1 MTSSP
6 SEPAP
11 ADPEKSDPEADLQT
25 LQHGDESPLQRS
37 TLTNS
42 VMIGSYRLLQKIGEG
57 GMGEVWMAEQKEP
70 VRRRVALKLIRGNA
84 MGSREIMARFDAE
97 RQALALMNHPNITR
111 IFDAGTTRD
120 GNPYFVMELVSGK
133 ALTRYCDH
141 HKLSIEDR
149 LRLFRDVCSAVQH
162 AHQKG
167 IIHRDLKPSN
177 ILVSEV
183 DDKPVVKVIDFGLA
197 KALESASRL
206 TDQSLYTGIGQ
217 ILGTLKYM
225 SPEQASLDLVDIDT
239 RTDIYSL
246 GVILYEL
253 LTGSTPIDDD
263 TIRKRAMIK
272 TLEVIREQES
282 PRPSSKLSNSKAE
295 LLQAVTEQR
304 RIDTGKLSRILA
316 RDLDWVV
323 MKAIEK
329 ERSRRYESASGLGAD
344 IERYLTGEPILARPP
359 SIAYRCRKFLRKH
372 VVGVL
377 ITSLIVLIALLFG
390 SISFGAWINA
400 ARSEAVKQKDI
411 AKEQMNIAEEK
422 TQEALANLN
431 EAEKLRMI
439 AKTNE
444 EKAVANFKE
453 AEKQRMIAKINEEKA
468 VANFEEAENQRM
480 IAKTNEENAV
490 ANFEEAE
497 KQRQIAD
504 MIGKQADQTRIAFE
518 RLAAAVLPAPDDWQ
532 MIAPAELAT
541 KLELVGSCRMDL
553 QQFLAAED
561 LLLKALEIRQR
572 EMPEAW
578 ETFQTRSLLGEALF
592 RQDRFADAEPLLV
605 AGYEGL
611 VNRQDKIPP
620 TAVSPIGGA
629 LERLIT
635 FYERLDRPVEVERY
649 RALLEE
655 K

>member
-1 MTSSP
+1 
-6 SEPAP
+6 
-11 ADPEKSDPEADLQT
+11 
-25 LQHGDESPLQRS
+25 
-37 TLTNS
+37 
-42 VMIGSYRLLQKIGEG
+42 
-57 GMGEVWMAEQKEP
+57 
-70 VRRRVALKLIRGNA
+70 LIRGNA
-84 MGSREIMARFDAE
+84 TGSREVIARFEAE
-97 RQALALMNHPNITR
+97 RQALALMNHPNIAR
-111 IFDAGTTRD
+111 ILDAGATVD
-120 GNPYFVMELVSGK
+120 GHPFFVMELVTGK
-133 ALTRYCDH
+133 SLTQYCDH

-177 ILVSEV
+177 ILVSEI
-183 DDKPVVKVIDFGLA
+183 DGKPLVKIIDFGLA

-225 SPEQASLDLVDIDT
+225 SPEQASLDFVDIDT

-253 LTGSTPIDDD
+253 LTGTTPIDDD
-263 TIRKRAMIK
+263 TIRKRAMLK

-282 PRPSSKLSNSKAE
+282 PRPSSKLSNSNAD
-295 LLQAVTEQR
+295 LLQAVAQQR

-329 ERSRRYESASGLGAD
+329 ERARRYETASGLGAE
-344 IERYLTGEPILARPP
+344 IERYLAGEPVVARPP

-377 ITSLIVLIALLFG
+377 ITSLIVLIALLIG

-400 ARSEAVKQKDI
+400 ERSKALRQEKI
-411 AKEQMNIAEEK
+411 AKEQEG
-422 TQEALANLN
+422 
-431 EAEKLRMI
+431 I
-439 AKTNE
+439 AK
-444 EKAVANFKE
+444 A
-453 AEKQRMIAKINEEKA
+453 NEEKA
-468 VANFEEAENQRM
+468 VANFEEAEKQRM
-480 IAKTNEENAV
+480 IAKSNEEKAV

-497 KQRQIAD
+497 KQRMIANEKTKEA
-504 MIGKQADQTRIAFE
+504 ISERARAAELLQQANQARLAFE
-518 RLAAAVLPAPDDWQ
+518 VLAAAILPAEDDWPT
-532 MIAPAELAT
+532 IPPFELAA
-541 KLELVGSCRMDL
+541 KLDLVGSCRLDL
-553 QQFLAAED
+553 EQYMAAEE

-572 EMPEAW
+572 ETPEAW

-592 RQDRFADAEPLLV
+592 RQDRFADAEPHLV

-611 VNRQDKIPP
+611 ATRQDTIPP
-620 TAVSPIGGA
+620 NVGTPIADA
-629 LERLIT
+629 LDRLIAL
-635 FYERLDRPVEVERY
+635 YERLGQTAEVQRY
-649 RALLEE
+649 RSLRG

>member
-6 SEPAP
+6 SEPSP
-11 ADPEKSDPEADLQT
+11 ADPQKSESVDELET
-25 LQHGDESPLQRS
+25 VLHGDSSPRIQRAPS
-37 TLTNS
+37 DS
-42 VMIGSYRLLQKIGEG
+42 VTIGAYRLLQKIGEG

-84 MGSREIMARFDAE
+84 TGSREVIARFEAE
-97 RQALALMNHPNITR
+97 RQALALMNHPNIAR
-111 IFDAGTTRD
+111 ILDAGATVD
-120 GNPYFVMELVSGK
+120 GHPFFVMELVTGK
-133 ALTRYCDH
+133 SLTQYCDH

-177 ILVSEV
+177 ILVSEI
-183 DDKPVVKVIDFGLA
+183 DGKPLVKIIDFGLA

-225 SPEQASLDLVDIDT
+225 SPEQASLDFVDIDT

-253 LTGSTPIDDD
+253 LTGTTPIDDD
-263 TIRKRAMIK
+263 TIRKRAMLK

-282 PRPSSKLSNSKAE
+282 PRPSSKLSNSNAD
-295 LLQAVTEQR
+295 LLQAVAQQR

-329 ERSRRYESASGLGAD
+329 ERARRYETASGLGAE
-344 IERYLTGEPILARPP
+344 IERYLAGEPVVARPP

-377 ITSLIVLIALLFG
+377 ITSLIVLIALLIG

-400 ARSEAVKQKDI
+400 ERSKALRQERI
-411 AKEQMNIAEEK
+411 AKEQEG
-422 TQEALANLN
+422 
-431 EAEKLRMI
+431 I
-439 AKTNE
+439 AK
-444 EKAVANFKE
+444 A
-453 AEKQRMIAKINEEKA
+453 NEEKA
-468 VANFEEAENQRM
+468 VANFEEAEKQRM
-480 IAKTNEENAV
+480 IAKSNEEKAV

-497 KQRQIAD
+497 KQRMIANEKTKEA
-504 MIGKQADQTRIAFE
+504 ISERARAAELLQQANQARLAFE
-518 RLAAAVLPAPDDWQ
+518 VLAAAILPAEDDWPT
-532 MIAPAELAT
+532 IPPFELAA
-541 KLELVGSCRMDL
+541 KLDLVGSCRLDL
-553 QQFLAAED
+553 EQYMAAEE

-572 EMPEAW
+572 ETPEAW

-592 RQDRFADAEPLLV
+592 RQDRFADAEPHLV

-611 VNRQDKIPP
+611 ATRQDTIPP
-620 TAVSPIGGA
+620 NVGTPIADA
-629 LERLIT
+629 LDRLIAL
-635 FYERLDRPVEVERY
+635 YERLGQTAEVQRY
-649 RALLEE
+649 RSLRG

>member
-6 SEPAP
+6 SEPSP
-11 ADPEKSDPEADLQT
+11 ADPQKSESVDELET
-25 LQHGDESPLQRS
+25 VLHGDSSPRIQRAPS
-37 TLTNS
+37 DS
-42 VMIGSYRLLQKIGEG
+42 VTIGAYRLLQKIGEG

-84 MGSREIMARFDAE
+84 TGSREVIARFEAE
-97 RQALALMNHPNITR
+97 RQALALMNHPNIAR
-111 IFDAGTTRD
+111 ILDAGATVD
-120 GNPYFVMELVSGK
+120 GHPFFVMELVTGK
-133 ALTRYCDH
+133 SLTQYCDH

-177 ILVSEV
+177 ILVSEI
-183 DDKPVVKVIDFGLA
+183 DGKPLVKIIDFGLA

-225 SPEQASLDLVDIDT
+225 SPEQASLDFVDIDT

-253 LTGSTPIDDD
+253 LTGTTPIDDD
-263 TIRKRAMIK
+263 TIRKRAMLK

-282 PRPSSKLSNSKAE
+282 PRPSSKLSNSNAD
-295 LLQAVTEQR
+295 LLQAVAQQR

-329 ERSRRYESASGLGAD
+329 ERARRYETASGLGAE
-344 IERYLTGEPILARPP
+344 IERYLAGEPVVARPP

-377 ITSLIVLIALLFG
+377 ITSLIVLIALLIG

-400 ARSEAVKQKDI
+400 ARSEALRQERI
-411 AKEQMNIAEEK
+411 AKEQEG
-422 TQEALANLN
+422 
-431 EAEKLRMI
+431 I
-439 AKTNE
+439 AK
-444 EKAVANFKE
+444 A
-453 AEKQRMIAKINEEKA
+453 NEEKA
-468 VANFEEAENQRM
+468 VANFEEAEKQRM
-480 IAKTNEENAV
+480 IAKSNEEKAV

-497 KQRQIAD
+497 KQRMIANEKTKEA
-504 MIGKQADQTRIAFE
+504 ISERARAAELLQQANQARLAFE
-518 RLAAAVLPAPDDWQ
+518 VLAAAILPAEDDWPT
-532 MIAPAELAT
+532 IPPFELAA
-541 KLELVGSCRMDL
+541 KLDLVGSCRLDL
-553 QQFLAAED
+553 EQYMAAEE

-572 EMPEAW
+572 ETPEAW

-592 RQDRFADAEPLLV
+592 RQDRFADAEPHLV

-611 VNRQDKIPP
+611 ATRQDTIPP
-620 TAVSPIGGA
+620 NVGTPIADA
-629 LERLIT
+629 LDRLIAL
-635 FYERLDRPVEVERY
+635 YERLGQTAEVQRY
-649 RALLEE
+649 RSLRG

>member
-6 SEPAP
+6 REPAP
-11 ADPEKSDPEADLQT
+11 ADPEKSTPEDDLQT

-282 PRPSSKLSNSKAE
+282 PRPSSKLSNSKADV
-295 LLQAVTEQR
+295 LQAVSEQR
-304 RIDTGKLSRILA
+304 GIDTGKLSRILA

-344 IERYLTGEPILARPP
+344 IERYLAGEPILARPP
-359 SIAYRCRKFLRKH
+359 SLAYRCRKFLRKH
-372 VVGVL
+372 LVGAIVTTLLTLL
-377 ITSLIVLIALLFG
+377 IGAV
-390 SISFGAWINA
+390 SFGALMQA
-400 ARSEAVKQKDI
+400 LRAGAVKQKAI
-411 AKEQMNIAEEK
+411 AEEQKAIAEEQRNIAEEK

-431 EAEKLRMI
+431 EAKKQSMI

-444 EKAVANFKE
+444 EKAVANF
-453 AEKQRMIAKINEEKA
+453 
-468 VANFEEAENQRM
+468 
-480 IAKTNEENAV
+480 
-490 ANFEEAE
+490 EEAE
-497 KQRQIAD
+497 KQRGIAD
-504 MIGKQADQTRIAFE
+504 MIGKQADQTRLAFE
-518 RLAAAVLPAPDDWQ
+518 RLAAAMLPAQDDWP
-532 MIAPAELAT
+532 MIVPAELVT

-553 QQFLAAED
+553 QQFLAAEE
-561 LLLKALEIRQR
+561 LFSKALEIRQR

-592 RQDRFADAEPLLV
+592 SQDKLVDAEQHLV

-611 VNRQDKIPP
+611 VNRQDTIPP

-629 LERLIT
+629 LERLIAL
-635 FYERLDRPVEVERY
+635 YKRLEQPVEVERY
-649 RALLEE
+649 RALLGE

>member
-1 MTSSP
+1 
-6 SEPAP
+6 
-11 ADPEKSDPEADLQT
+11 
-25 LQHGDESPLQRS
+25 
-37 TLTNS
+37 
-42 VMIGSYRLLQKIGEG
+42 
-57 GMGEVWMAEQKEP
+57 MAEQKEP

-84 MGSREIMARFDAE
+84 TGSREVIARFEAE
-97 RQALALMNHPNITR
+97 RQALALMNHPNIAR
-111 IFDAGTTRD
+111 ILDAGATVD
-120 GNPYFVMELVSGK
+120 GHPFFVMELVTGK
-133 ALTRYCDH
+133 SLTQYCDH

-177 ILVSEV
+177 ILVSEI
-183 DDKPVVKVIDFGLA
+183 DGKPLVKIIDFGLA

-225 SPEQASLDLVDIDT
+225 SPEQASLDFVDIDT

-253 LTGSTPIDDD
+253 LTGTTPIDDD
-263 TIRKRAMIK
+263 TIRKRAMLK

-282 PRPSSKLSNSKAE
+282 PRPSSKLSNSNAD
-295 LLQAVTEQR
+295 LLQAVAQQR

-329 ERSRRYESASGLGAD
+329 ERACRYETASGLGAE
-344 IERYLTGEPILARPP
+344 IERYLAGEPVVARPP

-377 ITSLIVLIALLFG
+377 ITSLIVLIALLIG

-400 ARSEAVKQKDI
+400 ERSKALRQEKI
-411 AKEQMNIAEEK
+411 AKEQEG
-422 TQEALANLN
+422 
-431 EAEKLRMI
+431 I
-439 AKTNE
+439 AK
-444 EKAVANFKE
+444 A
-453 AEKQRMIAKINEEKA
+453 NEEKA
-468 VANFEEAENQRM
+468 VANFEEAEKQRM
-480 IAKTNEENAV
+480 IAKSNEEKAV

-497 KQRQIAD
+497 KQRMIANEKTKEA
-504 MIGKQADQTRIAFE
+504 ISERARAAELLQQANQARLAFE
-518 RLAAAVLPAPDDWQ
+518 VLAAAILPAEDDWPT
-532 MIAPAELAT
+532 IPPFELAA
-541 KLELVGSCRMDL
+541 KLDLVGSCRLDL
-553 QQFLAAED
+553 EQYMAAEE

-572 EMPEAW
+572 ETPEAW

-592 RQDRFADAEPLLV
+592 RQDRFADAEPHLV

-611 VNRQDKIPP
+611 ATRQDTIPP
-620 TAVSPIGGA
+620 NVGTPIADA
-629 LERLIT
+629 LDRLIAL
-635 FYERLDRPVEVERY
+635 YERLGQTAEVQRY
-649 RALLEE
+649 RSLRG

>member
-6 SEPAP
+6 REPAP
-11 ADPEKSDPEADLQT
+11 ADPEKSTPEDDLQT

-111 IFDAGTTRD
+111 FFDAGTTRD

-282 PRPSSKLSNSKAE
+282 PRPSSKLSNSKADV
-295 LLQAVTEQR
+295 LQAVSEQR
-304 RIDTGKLSRILA
+304 GIDTGKLSRILA

-344 IERYLTGEPILARPP
+344 IERFLAGEPILARPP
-359 SIAYRCRKFLRKH
+359 SLTYRCRKFLRKH
-372 VVGVL
+372 LVGAIVTTLLTLL
-377 ITSLIVLIALLFG
+377 IGAV
-390 SISFGAWINA
+390 SFGALMQA
-400 ARSEAVKQKDI
+400 LRAGAVKQKAI
-411 AKEQMNIAEEK
+411 AEEQKAIAEEQRKIAEEQRKIAEEK

-431 EAEKLRMI
+431 EAKKQSMIAKTNEEKAVANFEEAEKQRMI

-444 EKAVANFKE
+444 EKAVANF
-453 AEKQRMIAKINEEKA
+453 
-468 VANFEEAENQRM
+468 
-480 IAKTNEENAV
+480 
-490 ANFEEAE
+490 EEAE
-497 KQRQIAD
+497 KQRGIAD
-504 MIGKQADQTRIAFE
+504 MIGKQADQTRLAFE
-518 RLAAAVLPAPDDWQ
+518 RLAAAMLPAQDDWP
-532 MIAPAELAT
+532 MIVPAELVT

-553 QQFLAAED
+553 QQFLAAEE
-561 LLLKALEIRQR
+561 LFSKALEIRQR

-578 ETFQTRSLLGEALF
+578 ETFQSRSLLGEALF
-592 RQDRFADAEPLLV
+592 RQDKFGDAEQHLV

-629 LERLIT
+629 LERLIAL
-635 FYERLDRPVEVERY
+635 YERLEQPVEVERY
-649 RALLEE
+649 RALLGE